1 MNDFEAVFETLIDLG
16 LETELYDEKC
26 EQLRWNTNGFR
37 CFNKPEPPT
46 FKELAIEQYAA

>member
-16 LETELYDEKC
+16 VETELSDEKC